1 MTKAAH
7 IFRPADTQKKLMPS
21 GAVGGYE
28 KGYFTSLIRE
38 HNWPPGFVSK
48 VSLGIHSS
56 VFAAGPQDARER
68 GVGWE
73 ANPIGLPGTLP
84 RRVVADASGVSK

>member
-1 MTKAAH
+1 MTKAANLC
-7 IFRPADTQKKLMPS
+7 RPAEPPKKLKPS
-21 GAVGGYE
+21 GTVQGYE

-38 HNWPPGFVSK
+38 HDWPPGFVSK
-48 VSLGIHSS
+48 FSLGIHSS